1 MPSCRATTDGRPKR
15 LTYRSDLREAMVC
28 DWTRCAT
35 VLMVFSSRACGH
47 HASLFDIVPKLELL
61 MRYTSVAI
69 AAALAMVSIST
80 SLHGQRP
87 DDQIDGKSLALLE
100 QGRAARAAGNV
111 DGAIDLLETA
121 VAVDPR
127 NREAFIAL
135 AQVSEARGLPGKAI
149 RLYRE
154 ALLLEPNDVNALK
167 GQGEALVAKGAVS
180 RAKENLARVKALCKS
195 SCPQATAL
203 AAVIAKGPPVTTEQA
218 VPTKSPTMK
227 D

>member
-1 MPSCRATTDGRPKR
+1 
-15 LTYRSDLREAMVC
+15 
-28 DWTRCAT
+28 
-35 VLMVFSSRACGH
+35 
-47 HASLFDIVPKLELL
+47 

-180 RAKENLARVKALCKS
+180 RAKENLARVRALCKS
-195 SCPQATAL
+195 NCPQATAL
-203 AAVIAKGPPVTTEQA
+203 AAVIAKGPPVATAQA
-218 VPTKSPTMK
+218 VPPKSPTMK